1 MAVDLHRILCC
12 KAPWPPHQHH
22 QDLVH
27 HLVPVINIS
36 VMDRMAGRSLQRL
49 LFSFFLKDPV
59 GNRHGL
65 LAADPHNADAGIS
78 HGCGNGRNGIRMNHT
93 LLLFQG
99 IFPQLSSFIIAQRGC
114 PRQPLLIFLYAFTLP
129 DFCCGPVWAV
139 FPCALPFLRR
149 SPHGGTALR
158 PRFL

>member
-1 MAVDLHRILCC
+1 MSNESQIIRTEYSDLMKKSYIDY
-12 KAPWPPHQHH
+12 AMS
-22 QDLVH
+22 
-27 HLVPVINIS
+27 VIIARALPD
-36 VMDRMAGRSLQRL
+36 V
-49 LFSFFLKDPV
+49 
-59 GNRHGL
+59 
-65 LAADPHNADAGIS
+65 
-78 HGCGNGRNGIRMNHT
+78 RMNHT

-139 FPCALPFLRR
+139 FPCVLPFLRR
-149 SPHGGTALR
+149 SPHGGTAPR